1 MNSLLKWR
9 TINLHGIDISAMRM
23 EDVLHVC
30 ESHIAEGSNLLL
42 GVVNVA
48 KLVNCRKNI
57 ELRESLAEAD
67 IIVADGLPIVWLS
80 RLTGNPLPKRIAGI
94 DIMYRLL
101 ELASQKNYGVFFLG
115 ATQQVVQKV
124 VETVQLKY
132 PGVRITG
139 YRNGYFKE
147 SEEKDVAEEIRKST
161 ADIIFVAV
169 PTPKKETF
177 FRKWRDYMNVSV
189 CHGVGG
195 SFDVMAGATK
205 RAPVWMQ
212 RHGMEW
218 FYRLIQEP
226 RKMWKRYFVTN
237 TIFMK
242 IALEEIIR
250 ARFSGLFRK
259 HVPNPASNVRNKK

>member
-57 ELRESLAEAD
+57 ELRESLVEAD
-67 IIVADGLPIVWLS
+67 IVLADGLPIVWLS
-80 RLTGNPLPKRIAGI
+80 RLVGDPLPERIAGI

-101 ELASQKNYGVFFLG
+101 ELASNRNYGVFFLG
-115 ATQQVVQKV
+115 ATQLVIQKV

-132 PGVRITG
+132 PGVRIAG

-147 SEEKDVAEEIRKST
+147 SEEKDVVEQIKNSS

-169 PTPKKETF
+169 PTPQKETF
-177 FRKWRDYMNVSV
+177 LRKWRDHMNVPI

-195 SFDVMAGATK
+195 SFDVVAGVTK
-205 RAPVWMQ
+205 RAPDWMQ
-212 RHGMEW
+212 KCGMEW

-226 RKMWKRYFVTN
+226 RRMWKRYLVTN
-237 TIFMK
+237 STF
-242 IALEEIIR
+242 AFLCVCEITKAWLGRLISKFDR
-250 ARFSGLFRK
+250 HLPRK
-259 HVPNPASNVRNKK
+259 